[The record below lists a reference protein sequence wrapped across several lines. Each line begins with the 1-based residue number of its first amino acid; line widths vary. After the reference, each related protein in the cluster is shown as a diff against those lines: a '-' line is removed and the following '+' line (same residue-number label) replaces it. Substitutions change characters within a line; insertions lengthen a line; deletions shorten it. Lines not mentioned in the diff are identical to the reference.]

1 MTEAILSKR
10 LPTADE
16 TAMASEAIVAMGKAL
31 TTAGVLPLKVSENGA
46 DVQIE
51 LPPSIGQAVLDVL
64 GHIAQG
70 EMVTIVP
77 YGTVLTTQEAADLLN
92 VSRPFLT
99 KLLEAGEI
107 DFHRVGSHRRIKSQD
122 LLAYKERRDNERSD
136 ALRELQR
143 LGQEMEAG

>member
-1 MTEAILSKR
+1 MTEAALSKR
-10 LPTADE
+10 LPTVDE
-16 TAMASEAIVAMGKAL
+16 TAKASEAMAAMGKAV
-31 TTAGVLPLKVSENGA
+31 TPAGVLPLKVSENGA

-51 LPPSIGQAVLDVL
+51 LPPSIGQVVLDVL

-77 YGTVLTTQEAADLLN
+77 YGTVLTTQQAADLLN

-107 DFHRVGSHRRIKSQD
+107 DFHRVGAHRRIKSQD
-122 LLAYKERRDNERSD
+122 VLAYKERRDDERSD

-143 LGQEMEAG
+143 LGQEIETG